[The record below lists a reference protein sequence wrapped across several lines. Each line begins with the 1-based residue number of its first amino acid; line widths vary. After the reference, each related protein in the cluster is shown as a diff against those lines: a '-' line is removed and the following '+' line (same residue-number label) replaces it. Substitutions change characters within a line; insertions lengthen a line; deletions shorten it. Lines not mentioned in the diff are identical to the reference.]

1 MVHKPVRAILIMVF
15 TCTQCGQCCMY
26 LGDYLVIDEQT
37 GPYSYACSCVSTN
50 TSFQAVVDEDKRDIF
65 DNRDFSVLHP
75 HACPFLRPAGDD
87 RIVCTIHSTSPAQC
101 KIYRCIAVR
110 IYSGDSMV
118 GYITGM
124 GALHT
129 EDPGL
134 RALYESCLSRLPQGE
149 QNRDGWLSRFFED
162 HGYRTK

>member
-1 MVHKPVRAILIMVF
+1 
-15 TCTQCGQCCMY
+15 MY